1 MAKGTQQQLFGGSWT
16 QEKLEL
22 LQKYLR
28 AYTTIF
34 ARNPQAAYFDTAY
47 VDAFAGTGT
56 LAVPDLPQ
64 GMFPELLEGVEE
76 YQKGSVRRA
85 LEVEPQFK
93 HYIFIEKDKKR
104 FEELREIQKE
114 FPDRDIQVK
123 NEDANE
129 FLRKWCINFNH
140 RKSRAVLFL
149 DPFGDN

>member
-1 MAKGTQQQLFGGSWT
+1 MAKETQQQLFGGSWT

-76 YQKGSVRRA
+76 YQEA
-85 LEVEPQFK
+85 L
-93 HYIFIEKDKKR
+93 
-104 FEELREIQKE
+104 
-114 FPDRDIQVK
+114 
-123 NEDANE
+123 
-129 FLRKWCINFNH
+129 
-140 RKSRAVLFL
+140 
-149 DPFGDN
+149 